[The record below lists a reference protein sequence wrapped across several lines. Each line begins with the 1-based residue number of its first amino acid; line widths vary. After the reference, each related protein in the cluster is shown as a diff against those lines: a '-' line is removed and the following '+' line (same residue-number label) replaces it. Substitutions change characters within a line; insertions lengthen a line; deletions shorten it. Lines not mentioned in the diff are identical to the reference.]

1 MCGVNTNKPGEV
13 LPKVQTE
20 RARRGMK
27 RANGLDL
34 LLYCDWGTEA
44 VAQKPLWNGENA
56 ERFLLRRQ
64 AGIDMDAVVD
74 PVLRIFRGENPPAF
88 VCAAPLLAAI
98 RMRQHKLCDHGKPVA
113 VDIFP
118 VHEGKAALIPAA
130 SQREA
135 ERILSLMQIF
145 AHIIRDDL
153 HPCVISVAVWG
164 QIFRPNAT
172 AVDMQRVQTGTADV
186 QPRAF
191 QIGNQ
196 YLRFRTE

>member
-20 RARRGMK
+20 RARRRMK
-27 RANGLDL
+27 RANGIDF
-34 LLYCDWGTEA
+34 LLYCDWGTEP

-135 ERILSLMQIF
+135 ERILTLMQIF
-145 AHIIRDDL
+145 GHIMRDDL
-153 HPCVISVAVWG
+153 HPCVVSVAIWG
-164 QIFRPNAT
+164 QIFLPDAP